1 MKYIEKFYLY
11 DISIRKEIERERE
24 NRLENERDGTNLFIR
39 SVSNM
44 NTLPD
49 TLTALMSSMDP
60 RTLYLVNGLPFT
72 KIYQVTEMI
81 S

>member
-11 DISIRKEIERERE
+11 DISIRKERERE
-24 NRLENERDGTNLFIR
+24 NGLENERDGTNLFIR

-49 TLTALMSSMDP
+49 TLTALMSSIDP

-72 KIYQVTEMI
+72 KIYKVTEMI

>member
-1 MKYIEKFYLY
+1 
-11 DISIRKEIERERE
+11 
-24 NRLENERDGTNLFIR
+24 
-39 SVSNM
+39 M

-49 TLTALMSSMDP
+49 TLTALMSSIDP

-81 S
+81 SQSIHLICYVYELSYCFNLHIKLLKQTFMYLVIFL